1 MTGSRPKALLPYP
14 RVGAR
19 LLTLGL
25 IASVGVLLGAAQGAA
40 RPQTTEPTEII
51 DFNVAL
57 RDSGI
62 TVTPKVGTRGTA
74 GRFIVRNFGKKAHTF
89 TVGSDKVV
97 VLHKAGLSTGLMR
110 PKSRAKILLLFF
122 DYRGKL
128 AYRSIA
134 PGDRTNPRMRG
145 FFTID

>member
-1 MTGSRPKALLPYP
+1 M
-14 RVGAR
+14 
-19 LLTLGL
+19 
-25 IASVGVLLGAAQGAA
+25 
-40 RPQTTEPTEII
+40 TTEPTEII
-51 DFNVAL
+51 DHNVAL

-62 TVTPKVGTRGTA
+62 TVTPKVGLRGTA
-74 GRFIVRNFGKKAHTF
+74 GRFIVRNFGKKPHTF
-89 TVGSDKVV
+89 TVGNDKVV

-110 PKSRAKILLLFF
+110 PGSRARILLLFF

-145 FFTID
+145 FFTIN

>member
-1 MTGSRPKALLPYP
+1 M
-14 RVGAR
+14 
-19 LLTLGL
+19 
-25 IASVGVLLGAAQGAA
+25 
-40 RPQTTEPTEII
+40 TTEPTEII

-62 TVTPKVGTRGTA
+62 TVTPKVGLRGTA

-89 TVGSDKVV
+89 TVGNDKVV

-134 PGDRTNPRMRG
+134 PGDKTNPRMRG